1 MDSSTLTSLSRG
13 SFSSSVE
20 DSSESEANLTLSD
33 RLKVFKTS
41 NFDPDAYVTSKCQ
54 TMNEKEIRHLCSY
67 LVELKKASAEE
78 MRKSVYANYGAFIRT
93 SREISD
99 LEGQLLSMRNL
110 LSTQAAL
117 VHGLSEGV
125 HIDSLSTG
133 PEDSAGED
141 VSYENTELSNI
152 ENWLVEF
159 LDTLEVLLS
168 ERRVDEALA
177 ALDEGE
183 SMAKEA
189 KERQTLSQTILLSLQ
204 TTITEQRQK
213 LADQLAETTCQ
224 PSTRGVELR
233 SAVLALKKLGDGPR
247 AHTLLLNSHKQ
258 KLQGNMQSLRPSNAS
273 YGAAY
278 TASLSQIVFSTIAQA
293 ASDSL
298 AVFGEEPAYTSE
310 LVTWAVK
317 QTEAFALILKR
328 HVLASSAAVGGLRVA
343 AECVHICL
351 AYCSLLEARG
361 LSLSPILLRLF
372 RPLIEQALNDNL
384 KRIEQ
389 SCAALAAADDWVL
402 TCLPAGTRLASST
415 SLSSVNLSQ
424 PKLSSSAHR
433 FNSMVQEFLEDV
445 CLLESLQLDVST
457 LEGVLQVFNSYVN
470 LLINALPSSMDNEE
484 DTEVY
489 ANKIVRMAETEAQQ
503 IALLANA
510 SLLADELLPRAAMKL
525 LPLQQTNRTDEPHRR
540 SSDRQSRLPEQRE
553 WKRRLQRSVDRLRD
567 SFCRHHALE
576 LIFLDD
582 GDTSIN
588 AQMYIYMD
596 DNTDEPEWFPSPIF
610 QVLFAKLTRMA
621 SIATDM
627 FVGRERFATVLL
639 MRLTETVILW
649 LSEDQSFWEDIE
661 EGPKPLGPLGLQ
673 QLYLDMEFVILFSSQ
688 GRYLSRNLH
697 QVIKNI
703 IGRAIDSVAATGMD
717 PYSVLPEDDWFAEVA
732 QIAIKVLTGKVNFGN
747 VDRDVT
753 SPTASISATSVF
765 SHGSN

>member
-1 MDSSTLTSLSRG
+1 MFLLFFSFNNSHSSFLIICLTLTNLLWIHNQPQIFRPRFG
-13 SFSSSVE
+13 CCCILSFSKYPHSLFV
-20 DSSESEANLTLSD
+20 NYLGC
-33 RLKVFKTS
+33 F
-41 NFDPDAYVTSKCQ
+41 
-54 TMNEKEIRHLCSY
+54 ICS
-67 LVELKKASAEE
+67 
-78 MRKSVYANYGAFIRT
+78 T

-141 VSYENTELSNI
+141 VLYENKELSNI

-189 KERQTLSQTILLSLQ
+189 KERQTLSQTILLSLE

-233 SAVLALKKLGDGPR
+233 SAVLALKKLRDGPR

-298 AVFGEEPAYTSE
+298 AVFDEEPAYTSE

-351 AYCSLLEARG
+351 AHCSLLEARG
-361 LSLSPILLRLF
+361 LSLSPVLLRLF

-402 TCLPAGTRLASST
+402 TYLPAGTRLASST

-424 PKLSSSAHR
+424 PKLSPSAHR
-433 FNSMVQEFLEDV
+433 FNSMVQVIIFLCIEFL
-445 CLLESLQLDVST
+445 S
-457 LEGVLQVFNSYVN
+457 
-470 LLINALPSSMDNEE
+470 
-484 DTEVY
+484 
-489 ANKIVRMAETEAQQ
+489 
-503 IALLANA
+503 
-510 SLLADELLPRAAMKL
+510 
-525 LPLQQTNRTDEPHRR
+525 
-540 SSDRQSRLPEQRE
+540 
-553 WKRRLQRSVDRLRD
+553 
-567 SFCRHHALE
+567 
-576 LIFLDD
+576 
-582 GDTSIN
+582 
-588 AQMYIYMD
+588 
-596 DNTDEPEWFPSPIF
+596 
-610 QVLFAKLTRMA
+610 
-621 SIATDM
+621 
-627 FVGRERFATVLL
+627 
-639 MRLTETVILW
+639 
-649 LSEDQSFWEDIE
+649 
-661 EGPKPLGPLGLQ
+661 
-673 QLYLDMEFVILFSSQ
+673 
-688 GRYLSRNLH
+688 
-697 QVIKNI
+697 
-703 IGRAIDSVAATGMD
+703 
-717 PYSVLPEDDWFAEVA
+717 
-732 QIAIKVLTGKVNFGN
+732 
-747 VDRDVT
+747 
-753 SPTASISATSVF
+753 
-765 SHGSN
+765 

>member
-1 MDSSTLTSLSRG
+1 MDSSTFTSLSRG

-20 DSSESEANLTLSD
+20 DSSESEVNLTLSD
-33 RLKVFKTS
+33 RIKVFKTS
-41 NFDPDAYVTSKCQ
+41 NFDPDAYVTSKCR

-141 VSYENTELSNI
+141 VLYENKELSNI

-189 KERQTLSQTILLSLQ
+189 KERQTLSQTILLSLE

-351 AYCSLLEARG
+351 AHSSLLEARG
-361 LSLSPILLRLF
+361 LSLSPVLLRLF
-372 RPLIEQALNDNL
+372 RPLIEQAINDNL

-525 LPLQQTNRTDEPHRR
+525 LPLQQTNRMDEPPRR
-540 SSDRQSRLPEQRE
+540 GSDRQSRLPEQRE

-588 AQMYIYMD
+588 AQMYTYMD

-732 QIAIKVLTGKVNFGN
+732 QIAIKVLTGKANFGN

>member
-1 MDSSTLTSLSRG
+1 
-13 SFSSSVE
+13 
-20 DSSESEANLTLSD
+20 
-33 RLKVFKTS
+33 
-41 NFDPDAYVTSKCQ
+41 
-54 TMNEKEIRHLCSY
+54 MNYLGFFICS
-67 LVELKKASAEE
+67 
-78 MRKSVYANYGAFIRT
+78 T

-141 VSYENTELSNI
+141 ILYENKELSNI

-189 KERQTLSQTILLSLQ
+189 KERQTLSQTILLSLE

-258 KLQGNMQSLRPSNAS
+258 KLHGNMQSLRPSNAS

-351 AYCSLLEARG
+351 AHSSLLEARG
-361 LSLSPILLRLF
+361 LSLSPVLLRLF

-433 FNSMVQEFLEDV
+433 FNSMVQVIIFLCIEFL
-445 CLLESLQLDVST
+445 S
-457 LEGVLQVFNSYVN
+457 
-470 LLINALPSSMDNEE
+470 
-484 DTEVY
+484 
-489 ANKIVRMAETEAQQ
+489 
-503 IALLANA
+503 
-510 SLLADELLPRAAMKL
+510 
-525 LPLQQTNRTDEPHRR
+525 
-540 SSDRQSRLPEQRE
+540 
-553 WKRRLQRSVDRLRD
+553 
-567 SFCRHHALE
+567 
-576 LIFLDD
+576 
-582 GDTSIN
+582 
-588 AQMYIYMD
+588 
-596 DNTDEPEWFPSPIF
+596 
-610 QVLFAKLTRMA
+610 
-621 SIATDM
+621 
-627 FVGRERFATVLL
+627 
-639 MRLTETVILW
+639 
-649 LSEDQSFWEDIE
+649 
-661 EGPKPLGPLGLQ
+661 
-673 QLYLDMEFVILFSSQ
+673 
-688 GRYLSRNLH
+688 
-697 QVIKNI
+697 
-703 IGRAIDSVAATGMD
+703 
-717 PYSVLPEDDWFAEVA
+717 
-732 QIAIKVLTGKVNFGN
+732 
-747 VDRDVT
+747 
-753 SPTASISATSVF
+753 
-765 SHGSN
+765 

>member
-1 MDSSTLTSLSRG
+1 
-13 SFSSSVE
+13 
-20 DSSESEANLTLSD
+20 
-33 RLKVFKTS
+33 
-41 NFDPDAYVTSKCQ
+41 
-54 TMNEKEIRHLCSY
+54 MNYLGFFICS
-67 LVELKKASAEE
+67 
-78 MRKSVYANYGAFIRT
+78 T

-141 VSYENTELSNI
+141 ILYENKELSNI

-189 KERQTLSQTILLSLQ
+189 KERQTLSQTILLSLE

-258 KLQGNMQSLRPSNAS
+258 KLHGNMQSLRPSNAS

-328 HVLASSAAVGGLRVA
+328 HVLASSASVGGLRVA

-351 AYCSLLEARG
+351 AHCSLLEARG
-361 LSLSPILLRLF
+361 LSLSPVLLRLF

-433 FNSMVQEFLEDV
+433 FNSMVQVIIFLCIEFLLSKMPFSQ
-445 CLLESLQLDVST
+445 LLF
-457 LEGVLQVFNSYVN
+457 LE
-470 LLINALPSSMDNEE
+470 
-484 DTEVY
+484 
-489 ANKIVRMAETEAQQ
+489 K
-503 IALLANA
+503 
-510 SLLADELLPRAAMKL
+510 KL
-525 LPLQQTNRTDEPHRR
+525 
-540 SSDRQSRLPEQRE
+540 
-553 WKRRLQRSVDRLRD
+553 VAFF
-567 SFCRHHALE
+567 FC
-576 LIFLDD
+576 
-582 GDTSIN
+582 
-588 AQMYIYMD
+588 
-596 DNTDEPEWFPSPIF
+596 
-610 QVLFAKLTRMA
+610 
-621 SIATDM
+621 
-627 FVGRERFATVLL
+627 
-639 MRLTETVILW
+639 
-649 LSEDQSFWEDIE
+649 
-661 EGPKPLGPLGLQ
+661 
-673 QLYLDMEFVILFSSQ
+673 
-688 GRYLSRNLH
+688 
-697 QVIKNI
+697 
-703 IGRAIDSVAATGMD
+703 
-717 PYSVLPEDDWFAEVA
+717 
-732 QIAIKVLTGKVNFGN
+732 
-747 VDRDVT
+747 
-753 SPTASISATSVF
+753 
-765 SHGSN
+765 